1 MSLTELLPVLRSLD
15 RADKLRAMQFL
26 VQELAKEEGALLTR
40 QAEYAVWSPHN
51 AFDAADTLL
60 GVLSAA
66 DASRSRQ
73 AG

>member
-1 MSLTELLPVLRSLD
+1 MSITELLPVLQNLN

-26 VQELAKEEGALLTR
+26 VQELAKEEEALLTT
-40 QAEYAVWSPHN
+40 QTEYVVWSPHN

-66 DASRSRQ
+66 DASSDAER
-73 AG
+73 

>member
-1 MSLTELLPVLRSLD
+1 MTISDLFPVLRSLN

-26 VQELAKEEGALLTR
+26 VQELAKEEEALLTS
-40 QAEYAVWSPHN
+40 QAEHTVWSPYN

-66 DASRSRQ
+66 DASSH
-73 AG
+73 AEP